1 MTTSLKQINSQSGKE
16 KFQSKDNI
24 FADKN
29 LLIIVSITMISIMP
43 LFSVSP
49 ILPTIAKGLNI
60 SPDQTGLIMAAFLMP
75 VAIGTPIFGI
85 LADRFGFKK
94 ILIPSLLV
102 FTLGGV
108 LCAFAPN
115 FRSLIEWRIL
125 QGIGG
130 ASLEALV
137 LSIISSLYGGKKLT
151 AAMAVNAGA
160 IGVGSTIYPILGG
173 VLASLSWRYPFALS
187 LLALP
192 VALLVSMKLKLPKI
206 KKPTEKFQL
215 GTYVKNILKSIQNRN
230 VLVLFFAVI
239 TLFMVEFGAFYTFT
253 PVFAGDDLG
262 ATSAV
267 IGMVLTTNALSLT
280 IFSFFVS
287 LFAHKVSEIKLIKI
301 SFVIFAVA
309 LCIIPTVNSIPM
321 LVIPCVLIGIVEA
334 LAFPSLQSSIAK
346 LAPEEYRASFMSLN
360 VTIQAVGRAIGPVL
374 AGIIFGI
381 AGIAGVC
388 FVGAAVTLISIVI
401 FSLFINVKSRKA

>member
-1 MTTSLKQINSQSGKE
+1 MTTSLKPINSHSGRVNE
-16 KFQSKDNI
+16 SKSNI
-24 FADKN
+24 FQDKN
-29 LLIIVSITMISIMP
+29 LLIVVSMTMIAIMP
-43 LFSVSP
+43 LFSISP
-49 ILPTIAKGLNI
+49 ILPTIATGLKI
-60 SPDQTGLIMAAFLMP
+60 SSAQAGLIMAAYLMP
-75 VAIGTPIFGI
+75 VAIGTPIYGI

-102 FTLGGV
+102 FALGGV

-125 QGIGG
+125 QGLGG

-137 LSIISSLYGGKKLT
+137 LSIISSLYSGKKLT
-151 AAMAVNAGA
+151 QAMALNAGA

-187 LLALP
+187 LLAVP
-192 VALLVSMKLKLPKI
+192 VALLVGLKLKLPRRQ
-206 KKPTEKFQL
+206 KPTEKFNL
-215 GTYVKNILKSIQNRN
+215 GSYVKNILKSIQNRN
-230 VLVLFFAVI
+230 VLLLFFAVI
-239 TLFMVEFGAFYTFT
+239 TLFLVEFGAFYTFT
-253 PVFAGDDLG
+253 PVFAGDKLG
-262 ATSAV
+262 ASSAV

-280 IFSFFVS
+280 IFSFFVTLVAS
-287 LFAHKVSEIKLIKI
+287 KVSEINLIKI

-334 LAFPSLQSSIAK
+334 IAFPSLQSSIAK
-346 LAPEEYRASFMSLN
+346 LAPREYRSGFMSLN
-360 VTIQAVGRAIGPVL
+360 VTIQAVSRALGPVF

-381 AGIAGVC
+381 SGIAGVC
-388 FVGAAVTLISIVI
+388 FIGAAVTIISILI
-401 FSLFINVKSRKA
+401 FSLFITPKSRTV

>member
-1 MTTSLKQINSQSGKE
+1 MTTSLTPINSQSGKAN
-16 KFQSKDNI
+16 KSTNNILKDQ
-24 FADKN
+24 N
-29 LLIIVSITMISIMP
+29 LLTAVSITMISIMP
-43 LFSVSP
+43 LFSISP
-49 ILPTIAKGLNI
+49 VLPTIAKELNI
-60 SPDQTGLIMAAFLMP
+60 SGSQAGLIMAAFLMP

-94 ILIPSLLV
+94 VLIPSLLV

-130 ASLEALV
+130 ASLESLV
-137 LSIISSLYGGKKLT
+137 LAIIGSLYGGKKLT

-192 VALLVSMKLKLPKI
+192 VALLVFMKLKLPRREQHS
-206 KKPTEKFQL
+206 EKFQL
-215 GTYVKNILKSIQNRN
+215 GSYVKNILKSIQNRN
-230 VLVLFFAVI
+230 VLALFFAVI
-239 TLFMVEFGAFYTFT
+239 TLFLVEFGAFYTFT
-253 PVFAGDDLG
+253 PVFAGNDLG
-262 ATSAV
+262 ATSAI

-280 IFSFFVS
+280 VFSFFVT
-287 LFAHKVSEIKLIKI
+287 LFADKVSEINLIKI

-346 LAPEEYRASFMSLN
+346 LAPVQYRAGFMSLN
-360 VTIQAVGRAIGPVL
+360 VTIQSLARAIGPVF

-381 AGIAGVC
+381 WGIQGVC
-388 FVGAAVTLISIVI
+388 FIGAAVTIISIVI
-401 FSLFINVKSRKA
+401 FSLLINSKSRNA

>member
-1 MTTSLKQINSQSGKE
+1 MTTSLTPINSQAGKVKE
-16 KFQSKDNI
+16 SIGNI
-24 FADKN
+24 FQDKN
-29 LLIIVSITMISIMP
+29 LLIVVSITMISIMP

-60 SPDQTGLIMAAFLMP
+60 SPDQAGLIMAAFLMP

-102 FTLGGV
+102 FALGGI

-115 FRSLIEWRIL
+115 FRSLIEWRIF
-125 QGIGG
+125 QGLGG

-137 LSIISSLYGGKKLT
+137 LSILSSLYGGKKLT
-151 AAMAVNAGA
+151 QAMAFNAGA

-173 VLASLSWRYPFALS
+173 LLASLNWRYPFALS

-192 VALLVSMKLKLPKI
+192 VALLVSMKLKLPKRE
-206 KKPTEKFQL
+206 KHTEKFNL
-215 GTYVKNILKSIQNRN
+215 GSYVKNILKSIQNRN
-230 VLVLFFAVI
+230 VLALFFAVI

-280 IFSFFVS
+280 VFSFFVT
-287 LFAHKVSEIKLIKI
+287 LFAHKVSEINLIKI
-301 SFVIFAVA
+301 SFAIFAVA
-309 LCIIPTVNSIPM
+309 LCIIPTVDSIPM

-346 LAPEEYRASFMSLN
+346 LAPGEYRSGFMSLN
-360 VTIQAVGRAIGPVL
+360 VTIQSLARAIGPVF
-374 AGIIFGI
+374 AGILFGI
-381 AGIAGVC
+381 WGIAGVC
-388 FVGAAVTLISIVI
+388 FIGAAVIAIALIG
-401 FSLFINVKSRKA
+401 FSLFINVKSGKV

>member
-1 MTTSLKQINSQSGKE
+1 MTISLTPINSHSGKVRE
-16 KFQSKDNI
+16 SKGNI
-24 FADKN
+24 FQDKN
-29 LLIIVSITMISIMP
+29 LLIVVSITMIAIMP
-43 LFSVSP
+43 LFSISP
-49 ILPTIAKGLNI
+49 ILPTIATGFKI
-60 SPDQTGLIMAAFLMP
+60 TSAQAGLIMAAYLIP
-75 VAIGTPIFGI
+75 IAIGTPIFGV

-102 FTLGGV
+102 FALGGI

-130 ASLEALV
+130 ASMEALV
-137 LSIISSLYGGKKLT
+137 LSIIGSLYRGKKLT
-151 AAMAVNAGA
+151 QAMAVNAGA
-160 IGVGSTIYPILGG
+160 IGIGSTIYPILGG
-173 VLASLSWRYPFALS
+173 VLASLNWRYPFVLS
-187 LLALP
+187 LLAIP
-192 VALLVSMKLKLPKI
+192 VALLVTLKLKLPKI

-215 GTYVKNILKSIQNRN
+215 GSYVKNILKSIQNRN
-230 VLVLFFAVI
+230 VLALFFAVI

-253 PVFAGDDLG
+253 PIFAGEKLG

-280 IFSFFVS
+280 IFSFFVT
-287 LFAHKVSEIKLIKI
+287 LFANKVSEINLIKI

-321 LVIPCVLIGIVEA
+321 LIIPCVLIGIVEA

-346 LAPEEYRASFMSLN
+346 LAPQEYRSGFMSVN
-360 VTIQAVGRAIGPVL
+360 VTIQAVGRAIGPVF
-374 AGIIFGI
+374 AGILFGI
-381 AGIAGVC
+381 SGIAAVC
-388 FVGAAVTLISIVI
+388 FIGAALTIISIII
-401 FSLFINVKSRKA
+401 FSLLFDSKFRKA

>member
-1 MTTSLKQINSQSGKE
+1 MTTSLKPINSHSGRVNE
-16 KFQSKDNI
+16 SKSNI
-24 FADKN
+24 FQDKN
-29 LLIIVSITMISIMP
+29 LLIVVSMTMIAIMP
-43 LFSVSP
+43 LFSISP
-49 ILPTIAKGLNI
+49 ILPTIATGLKI
-60 SPDQTGLIMAAFLMP
+60 SSAQAGLIMAAYLMP
-75 VAIGTPIFGI
+75 VAIGTPIYGI

-102 FTLGGV
+102 FALGGV

-125 QGIGG
+125 QGLGG

-137 LSIISSLYGGKKLT
+137 LSIISSLYSGKKLT
-151 AAMAVNAGA
+151 QAMALNAGA

-187 LLALP
+187 LLAVP
-192 VALLVSMKLKLPKI
+192 VALLVGLKLKLPRRQ
-206 KKPTEKFQL
+206 KPTEKFNL
-215 GTYVKNILKSIQNRN
+215 GSYVKNILKSIQNRN
-230 VLVLFFAVI
+230 VLLLFFAVI
-239 TLFMVEFGAFYTFT
+239 TLFLVEFGAFYTFT
-253 PVFAGDDLG
+253 PVFAGDKLG
-262 ATSAV
+262 ASSAV

-280 IFSFFVS
+280 IFSFFVTLVAS
-287 LFAHKVSEIKLIKI
+287 KVSEINLIKI

-334 LAFPSLQSSIAK
+334 IAFPSLQSSIAK
-346 LAPEEYRASFMSLN
+346 LAPREYRSGFMSLN
-360 VTIQAVGRAIGPVL
+360 VTIQAVSRALGPVF

-381 AGIAGVC
+381 SGIAGVC
-388 FVGAAVTLISIVI
+388 FIGAAVTIISIVI
-401 FSLFINVKSRKA
+401 FSLFITPKSRTV

>member
-1 MTTSLKQINSQSGKE
+1 MNTSLTPINSHTGRVKE
-16 KFQSKDNI
+16 SKDSI
-24 FADKN
+24 FQDKK
-29 LLIIVSITMISIMP
+29 LLIVVSMTMIAIMP
-43 LFSVSP
+43 LFSISP
-49 ILPTIAKGLNI
+49 ILTTIAKGLNI
-60 SPDQTGLIMAAFLMP
+60 SPQQSGLIMAAYLMP

-102 FTLGGV
+102 FALGGV
-108 LCAFAPN
+108 LCAMSGN
-115 FRSLIEWRIL
+115 FRALIEWRIL

-137 LSIISSLYGGKKLT
+137 LSIIGSLYSGKKLT
-151 AAMAVNAGA
+151 QAMAFNAGA

-187 LLALP
+187 LLAIP
-192 VALLVSMKLKLPKI
+192 VALLVSLKLKLPKI
-206 KKPTEKFQL
+206 KKPTEKFNL
-215 GTYVKNILKSIQNRN
+215 GSYVKNILKSIQNRN
-230 VLVLFFAVI
+230 VLLLFFAVI
-239 TLFMVEFGAFYTFT
+239 TLFMIEFGAFYTFT

-280 IFSFFVS
+280 IFSFFVT
-287 LFAHKVSEIKLIKI
+287 LFADKVSEINLIKI

-346 LAPEEYRASFMSLN
+346 LAPQEYRSGFMSLN
-360 VTIQAVGRAIGPVL
+360 VTIQAVGRAIGPIF

-381 AGIAGVC
+381 GGIAAVC
-388 FVGAAVTLISIVI
+388 FIGAAATIISIVI
-401 FSLFINVKSRKA
+401 FSLFIDSKSGKI

>member
-1 MTTSLKQINSQSGKE
+1 MTTSLKPINSHSGRVNE
-16 KFQSKDNI
+16 SKSNI
-24 FADKN
+24 FQDKN
-29 LLIIVSITMISIMP
+29 LLIVVSMTMIAIMP
-43 LFSVSP
+43 LFSISP
-49 ILPTIAKGLNI
+49 ILPTIATGLKI
-60 SPDQTGLIMAAFLMP
+60 SSAQAGLIMAAYLMP
-75 VAIGTPIFGI
+75 VAIGTPIYGI

-102 FTLGGV
+102 FALGGV

-125 QGIGG
+125 QGLGG

-137 LSIISSLYGGKKLT
+137 LSIISSLYSGKKLT
-151 AAMAVNAGA
+151 QAMALNAGA

-187 LLALP
+187 LLAVP
-192 VALLVSMKLKLPKI
+192 VALLVGLKLKLPRRQ
-206 KKPTEKFQL
+206 KPTEKFNL
-215 GTYVKNILKSIQNRN
+215 GSYVKNILKSIQNRN
-230 VLVLFFAVI
+230 VLLLFFAVI
-239 TLFMVEFGAFYTFT
+239 TLFLVEFGAFYTFT
-253 PVFAGDDLG
+253 PVFAGDKLG
-262 ATSAV
+262 ASSAV

-280 IFSFFVS
+280 IFSFFVTLVAS
-287 LFAHKVSEIKLIKI
+287 KVSEINLIKI

-334 LAFPSLQSSIAK
+334 IAFPSLQSSIAK
-346 LAPEEYRASFMSLN
+346 LAPREYRSGFISLN
-360 VTIQAVGRAIGPVL
+360 VTIQAVSRALGPVF

-381 AGIAGVC
+381 SGIAGVC
-388 FVGAAVTLISIVI
+388 FIGAAVTIISIVI
-401 FSLFINVKSRKA
+401 FSLFITPKSRTV

>member
-1 MTTSLKQINSQSGKE
+1 MTTSLTPINSQSGKVN
-16 KFQSKDNI
+16 KSNGNI
-24 FADKN
+24 FQDKN
-29 LLIIVSITMISIMP
+29 LLIAVSITAIAIMP

-49 ILPTIAKGLNI
+49 ILPTIATALKVSSSQAGLV
-60 SPDQTGLIMAAFLMP
+60 MAAYLIP
-75 VAIGTPIFGI
+75 VAIGTPIFGV

-94 ILIPSLLV
+94 VLIPSLLV
-102 FTLGGV
+102 FALGGI
-108 LCAFAPN
+108 LCAFAAN

-125 QGIGG
+125 QGFGG
-130 ASLEALV
+130 ASLEALT

-151 AAMAVNAGA
+151 QAMAVNAGA

-192 VALLVSMKLKLPKI
+192 VALLVSMKLHLPRREKHS
-206 KKPTEKFQL
+206 EKFQL
-215 GTYVKNILKSIQNRN
+215 GSYVKNILKSIKNRN
-230 VLVLFFAVI
+230 VLALFFAVI
-239 TLFMVEFGAFYTFT
+239 TLFLVEFGAFYTFT

-262 ATSAV
+262 ATSAI

-280 IFSFFVS
+280 VFSFFVT
-287 LFAHKVSEIKLIKI
+287 LFADKVSEINLIKI

-321 LVIPCVLIGIVEA
+321 LIIPCVLIGIVEA

-346 LAPEEYRASFMSLN
+346 LAPLEYRAGFMSLN
-360 VTIQAVGRAIGPVL
+360 VTVQSLGRAIGPVF
-374 AGIIFGI
+374 AGILFGI
-381 AGIAGVC
+381 WGIQGVC
-388 FVGAAVTLISIVI
+388 YIGAAVIAIALIGFSLLISP
-401 FSLFINVKSRKA
+401 KSRKA